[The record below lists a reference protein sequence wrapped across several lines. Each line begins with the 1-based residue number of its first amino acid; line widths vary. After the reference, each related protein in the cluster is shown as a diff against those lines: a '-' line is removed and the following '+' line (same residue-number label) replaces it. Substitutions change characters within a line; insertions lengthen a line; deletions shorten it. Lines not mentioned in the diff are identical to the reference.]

1 MLARLAEVPISTWN
15 YTSQDASIRHIG
27 PMAQDFYAAFGVGE
41 DDTHITTVDAD
52 GVALAAI
59 QGLYAE
65 NQALKAANESLTTEN
80 AAQQAQI
87 DGLAARLASLE
98 QAGQPRTTS
107 GLPLPWL
114 LVGGAVVVAV
124 AAWP

>member
-1 MLARLAEVPISTWN
+1 
-15 YTSQDASIRHIG
+15 
-27 PMAQDFYAAFGVGE
+27 MAQDFYAAFGVGE

-65 NQALKAANESLTTEN
+65 NQALKVEN

-87 DGLAARLASLE
+87 DSLAARLTSLE
-98 QAGQPRTTS
+98 QAGQPCTTS

-114 LVGGAVVVAV
+114 LVGGVVVVAGGSV
-124 AAWP
+124 AVGRRRGGARQ